1 MHERERTLNVTY
13 SSLPGGVP
21 FSEEPYLIGGVYQ
34 DTQVPEDNMK
44 TLVISAVSLFLSLGG
59 AAVAQT
65 TTVVVPGEVKTY
77 VEKQETPSVTFEG
90 DVAVGTAL
98 PDTVVIHTIPDQP
111 DYGYVV
117 VNKKRVLVNP
127 KTRTVIEVIK

>member
-1 MHERERTLNVTY
+1 MKILVT
-13 SSLPGGVP
+13 SAASL
-21 FSEEPYLIGGVYQ
+21 L
-34 DTQVPEDNMK
+34 
-44 TLVISAVSLFLSLGG
+44 LSLGG

-77 VEKQETPSVTFEG
+77 VEKQDTPSVTFEG

-98 PDTVVIHTIPDQP
+98 PDTVEIHTIPDQP

>member
-1 MHERERTLNVTY
+1 
-13 SSLPGGVP
+13 
-21 FSEEPYLIGGVYQ
+21 
-34 DTQVPEDNMK
+34 MK
-44 TLVISAVSLFLSLGG
+44 ILLISAASLFLSLGG

-77 VEKQETPSVTFEG
+77 VLKQETPSVTFEG

-98 PDTVVIHTIPDQP
+98 PDTVEIHTIPDQP

-117 VNKKRVLVNP
+117 INKKRVLVNP
-127 KTRTVIEVIK
+127 KTRAVIEVVQ

>member
-1 MHERERTLNVTY
+1 VFFSIHSRTI
-13 SSLPGGVP
+13 
-21 FSEEPYLIGGVYQ
+21 YLI
-34 DTQVPEDNMK
+34 
-44 TLVISAVSLFLSLGG
+44 VSLRVTSNSL
-59 AAVAQT
+59 ARSRRASL
-65 TTVVVPGEVKTY
+65 
-77 VEKQETPSVTFEG
+77 PSVTFEG

-98 PDTVVIHTIPDQP
+98 PDTFEIHTIPDQP

>member
-1 MHERERTLNVTY
+1 
-13 SSLPGGVP
+13 
-21 FSEEPYLIGGVYQ
+21 
-34 DTQVPEDNMK
+34 MK
-44 TLVISAVSLFLSLGG
+44 TLVISAAALFLSLGG

-65 TTVVVPGEVKTY
+65 TTVVVPGEVRTY

-90 DVAVGTAL
+90 DVAIGTAL
-98 PDTVVIHTIPDQP
+98 PDTVEIHTIPDQP

-127 KTRTVIEVIK
+127 KTRTVIEVVQ

>member
-1 MHERERTLNVTY
+1 
-13 SSLPGGVP
+13 
-21 FSEEPYLIGGVYQ
+21 
-34 DTQVPEDNMK
+34 MK
-44 TLVISAVSLFLSLGG
+44 TLVISAAALFLSLGG

-98 PDTVVIHTIPDQP
+98 PDTVEIHTIPDQP

>member
-1 MHERERTLNVTY
+1 
-13 SSLPGGVP
+13 
-21 FSEEPYLIGGVYQ
+21 
-34 DTQVPEDNMK
+34 MK
-44 TLVISAVSLFLSLGG
+44 ILVISAASVFLALGG

-77 VEKQETPSVTFEG
+77 VMKQETPSVTFEG
-90 DVAVGTAL
+90 DVAVGTML
-98 PDTVVIHTIPDQP
+98 PDTVEIHTIPDQP

-127 KTRTVIEVIK
+127 KTRAVIEVVQ

>member
-1 MHERERTLNVTY
+1 
-13 SSLPGGVP
+13 
-21 FSEEPYLIGGVYQ
+21 
-34 DTQVPEDNMK
+34 MK
-44 TLVISAVSLFLSLGG
+44 ILVISAASVFLALGG

-77 VEKQETPSVTFEG
+77 VMKQETPSVMFEG
-90 DVAVGTAL
+90 DVAVGTTL
-98 PDTVVIHTIPDQP
+98 PDTVEIHTIPDQP

-127 KTRTVIEVIK
+127 KTRAVIEVVQ

>member
-1 MHERERTLNVTY
+1 
-13 SSLPGGVP
+13 
-21 FSEEPYLIGGVYQ
+21 
-34 DTQVPEDNMK
+34 MK
-44 TLVISAVSLFLSLGG
+44 ILVISAASLFLSLGG

-77 VEKQETPSVTFEG
+77 VMKQETPSATFEG

-98 PDTVVIHTIPDQP
+98 PDTVEIHTIPDQP

-127 KTRTVIEVIK
+127 KTRAVIEVYQ

>member
-1 MHERERTLNVTY
+1 
-13 SSLPGGVP
+13 
-21 FSEEPYLIGGVYQ
+21 
-34 DTQVPEDNMK
+34 MK
-44 TLVISAVSLFLSLGG
+44 ILVISAASLLLSLGG
-59 AAVAQT
+59 AARAQT

-77 VEKQETPSVTFEG
+77 VEKQVTPSVTFEG

-98 PDTVVIHTIPDQP
+98 PDTVEIHTIPDQP

-127 KTRTVIEVIK
+127 KTRTVIEVIR

>member
-1 MHERERTLNVTY
+1 
-13 SSLPGGVP
+13 
-21 FSEEPYLIGGVYQ
+21 
-34 DTQVPEDNMK
+34 MK
-44 TLVISAVSLFLSLGG
+44 ILVISAASLFLSLGG

-77 VEKQETPSVTFEG
+77 VMKQETPSVTFDG

-98 PDTVVIHTIPDQP
+98 PDTVEIHTIPDQP

-127 KTRTVIEVIK
+127 KTRAVIEVIQ

>member
-1 MHERERTLNVTY
+1 
-13 SSLPGGVP
+13 
-21 FSEEPYLIGGVYQ
+21 
-34 DTQVPEDNMK
+34 MK
-44 TLVISAVSLFLSLGG
+44 ILVISAASLFLSLGG

-77 VEKQETPSVTFEG
+77 VEKQDTPSVTFEG

-98 PDTVVIHTIPDQP
+98 PDTVEIHTIPDQP

>member
-1 MHERERTLNVTY
+1 
-13 SSLPGGVP
+13 
-21 FSEEPYLIGGVYQ
+21 
-34 DTQVPEDNMK
+34 MK
-44 TLVISAVSLFLSLGG
+44 ILVISAASLFLSLGG

-65 TTVVVPGEVKTY
+65 TVVVPGEVKTY
-77 VEKQETPSVTFEG
+77 VMKQETPSVTFEG

-98 PDTVVIHTIPDQP
+98 PDTVEIHTIPDQP

-127 KTRTVIEVIK
+127 KTRTVIEVIQ

>member
-1 MHERERTLNVTY
+1 
-13 SSLPGGVP
+13 
-21 FSEEPYLIGGVYQ
+21 
-34 DTQVPEDNMK
+34 MK
-44 TLVISAVSLFLSLGG
+44 ILVISAASLFLSLGG

-98 PDTVVIHTIPDQP
+98 PDTVEIHSIPDQP

-127 KTRTVIEVIK
+127 KTRTVIEVIQ

>member
-1 MHERERTLNVTY
+1 
-13 SSLPGGVP
+13 
-21 FSEEPYLIGGVYQ
+21 
-34 DTQVPEDNMK
+34 MK
-44 TLVISAVSLFLSLGG
+44 ILVISAASLFMSLGG

-98 PDTVVIHTIPDQP
+98 PDTVEIHSIPDQP

-127 KTRTVIEVIK
+127 KTRTVIEVIQ

>member
-1 MHERERTLNVTY
+1 
-13 SSLPGGVP
+13 
-21 FSEEPYLIGGVYQ
+21 
-34 DTQVPEDNMK
+34 MK
-44 TLVISAVSLFLSLGG
+44 ILLISAASLFLTLGG

-77 VEKQETPSVTFEG
+77 VLKQETPSVMFEG

-98 PDTVVIHTIPDQP
+98 PDTVEIHTIPDQP

-127 KTRTVIEVIK
+127 KTRAVIEVVE

>member
-1 MHERERTLNVTY
+1 
-13 SSLPGGVP
+13 
-21 FSEEPYLIGGVYQ
+21 
-34 DTQVPEDNMK
+34 MK
-44 TLVISAVSLFLSLGG
+44 ILVISAASLFLALGG

-77 VEKQETPSVTFEG
+77 VMKQETPSVTFDG

-98 PDTVVIHTIPDQP
+98 PDTVEIHTIPDQP

-127 KTRTVIEVIK
+127 KTRAVIEVVQ

>member
-1 MHERERTLNVTY
+1 
-13 SSLPGGVP
+13 
-21 FSEEPYLIGGVYQ
+21 
-34 DTQVPEDNMK
+34 MK
-44 TLVISAVSLFLSLGG
+44 ILVISAAFLFLTLGG

-77 VEKQETPSVTFEG
+77 VEKQDTPSVTFEG

-98 PDTVVIHTIPDQP
+98 PDTVEIHTIPDQP

>member
-1 MHERERTLNVTY
+1 
-13 SSLPGGVP
+13 
-21 FSEEPYLIGGVYQ
+21 
-34 DTQVPEDNMK
+34 MK
-44 TLVISAVSLFLSLGG
+44 ILVISAASLFLSLGG

-77 VEKQETPSVTFEG
+77 VQKQETPSVTFEG

-98 PDTVVIHTIPDQP
+98 PDTVEIHTIPDQP

-127 KTRTVIEVIK
+127 KTRTVIEVVQ

>member
-1 MHERERTLNVTY
+1 
-13 SSLPGGVP
+13 
-21 FSEEPYLIGGVYQ
+21 
-34 DTQVPEDNMK
+34 MK
-44 TLVISAVSLFLSLGG
+44 TLVISAAALFLSLGG

-90 DVAVGTAL
+90 DVTVGTAL
-98 PDTVVIHTIPDQP
+98 PDTVEIHTIPDQP

>member
-1 MHERERTLNVTY
+1 
-13 SSLPGGVP
+13 
-21 FSEEPYLIGGVYQ
+21 
-34 DTQVPEDNMK
+34 MK
-44 TLVISAVSLFLSLGG
+44 TLVISAVSVLLSLGG

-77 VEKQETPSVTFEG
+77 VQKQETPSVTFEG
-90 DVAVGTAL
+90 DVAVGTTL
-98 PDTVVIHTIPDQP
+98 PDTVEIHTIPDQP

-127 KTRTVIEVIK
+127 KTHAVIEVIQ

>member
-1 MHERERTLNVTY
+1 
-13 SSLPGGVP
+13 
-21 FSEEPYLIGGVYQ
+21 
-34 DTQVPEDNMK
+34 MK
-44 TLVISAVSLFLSLGG
+44 ILVISAASLFLSLGG

-98 PDTVVIHTIPDQP
+98 PDTVEIHTIPDQP

-127 KTRTVIEVIK
+127 KTRTVIEVIQ

>member
-1 MHERERTLNVTY
+1 
-13 SSLPGGVP
+13 
-21 FSEEPYLIGGVYQ
+21 
-34 DTQVPEDNMK
+34 MK
-44 TLVISAVSLFLSLGG
+44 ILVISAVSLALALGG

-77 VEKQETPSVTFEG
+77 VQTQETPSVTFDG

-98 PDTVVIHTIPDQP
+98 PDTVEIHTIPDQP

-127 KTRTVIEVIK
+127 KTRTVIEVIQ

>member
-1 MHERERTLNVTY
+1 
-13 SSLPGGVP
+13 
-21 FSEEPYLIGGVYQ
+21 
-34 DTQVPEDNMK
+34 MK
-44 TLVISAVSLFLSLGG
+44 ILVISGAFLLLSLGG

-77 VEKQETPSVTFEG
+77 VEKQDTPSVTFEG

-98 PDTVVIHTIPDQP
+98 PDTVEIHTIPDQP

-127 KTRTVIEVIK
+127 KTRAVIEVVQ